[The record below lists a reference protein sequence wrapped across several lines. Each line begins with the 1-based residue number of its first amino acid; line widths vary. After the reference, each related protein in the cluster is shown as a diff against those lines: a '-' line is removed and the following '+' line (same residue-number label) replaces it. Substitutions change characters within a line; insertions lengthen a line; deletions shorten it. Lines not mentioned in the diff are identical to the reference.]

1 MIKKKRKI
9 KVPAA
14 QFGLEETNKL
24 INGLVT
30 LGAQGTAAA
39 TNGQHETVGSSM
51 ASSLSSGLSMA
62 GTGAALGSVIPGIG
76 TAAGAVLGATAG
88 VLTSG
93 LSGGQDAQMTSFT
106 DYDEGKLA
114 GFLRPGKRRRQKQLR
129 ENYKQQAYLN
139 RAAVT
144 GTEDLR
150 NDFYEE
156 YGDMGTNTFA
166 NGGITN
172 QLAYVDDG
180 ELIAS
185 PDGTVS
191 KVPEK
196 GNPTDSNLVSLPEGS
211 KILSNTLKVPGT
223 KKTFAQVG
231 EEMMATKKSK
241 FNDIYAQNAAK
252 LNDMNNKSIHD
263 QLFEIQEAVKAKK
276 GIKRKYKNAVIAAR
290 TGDEIPP
297 QYVFQLDKDYAV
309 NDTIEYGGRNY
320 RIVKPYAARGL
331 QYNYIVELF
340 TADPEYGE
348 GITIYRPKRPK
359 TDTTENNK
367 IYNGGILPEITVNS
381 PKNTA
386 NSTIYSAGT
395 LPEITVTANRPT
407 NSSTSSTVP
416 ATYAYSPY
424 ASYPDGVPAT
434 TQTASA
440 TPTKN
445 TTVTRPTTRRKN
457 ANGLT
462 PYSNYTQVGMDYYG
476 TDAAADY
483 MTRREWTLRNQND
496 SRVQQLLKDINAGKY
511 GNIGGNT
518 LTWNDYVR
526 LSMDGKRGPVHNA
539 IMALQIPEGNR
550 RILNLNPSDWIN
562 NNISDPNAIANLADI
577 PVSTTTNNAG
587 SNNGNGNNDNGND
600 ENGNKDKTPFDLTGM
615 LSTISGLA
623 PIVSNLLERPEYQDP
638 NYNPYANTIARTMRN
653 RRFNI
658 NPAVRD
664 MERNRATANYNA
676 SQFNTNTGAN
686 LAYSLQNASNIN
698 RAIADLRAQE
708 SNVNNA
714 YLGEYANMLNNLGQQ
729 WAAETT
735 RVDDANMANRAQA
748 RNINRAGLSGL
759 SQWMQNRE
767 LMRNQRNMDDAMLEL
782 YRPLLDNFTSN
793 VVDAFN
799 RYIRRR

>member
-114 GFLRPGKRRRQKQLR
+114 GFLRPGKRRKQKQLR

-252 LNDMNNKSIHD
+252 LNDMNNKNIHD
-263 QLFEIQEAVKAKK
+263 QLFEMQEAVKAKK
-276 GIKRKYKNAVIAAR
+276 GIKRKYKNAVIAAKS
-290 TGDEIPP
+290 GD
-297 QYVFQLDKDYAV
+297 VV
-309 NDTIEYGGRNY
+309 
-320 RIVKPYAARGL
+320 
-331 QYNYIVELF
+331 
-340 TADPEYGE
+340 
-348 GITIYRPKRPK
+348 
-359 TDTTENNK
+359 
-367 IYNGGILPEITVNS
+367 
-381 PKNTA
+381 
-386 NSTIYSAGT
+386 
-395 LPEITVTANRPT
+395 
-407 NSSTSSTVP
+407 
-416 ATYAYSPY
+416 
-424 ASYPDGVPAT
+424 
-434 TQTASA
+434 
-440 TPTKN
+440 
-445 TTVTRPTTRRKN
+445 RKN
-457 ANGLT
+457 SYGLT

-483 MTRREWTLRNQND
+483 MTRREWTLHNQND

-511 GNIGGNT
+511 GDIGGNT

-550 RILNLNPSDWIN
+550 RILDLNPSDWIDP
-562 NNISDPNAIANLADI
+562 NISDPSAIQNLASI
-577 PVSTTTNNAG
+577 PASNATETAAPASEEGKDSSEDGDKGKNN
-587 SNNGNGNNDNGND
+587 N
-600 ENGNKDKTPFDLTGM
+600 PFDLTGL
-615 LSTISGLA
+615 LSTVSGLA

-664 MERNRATANYNA
+664 IERNRATANYNA

-686 LAYSLQNASNIN
+686 LAYSLQNASNVN

-735 RVDDANMANRAQA
+735 RVDDANKANRAQA

-767 LMRNQRNMDDAMLEL
+767 LMRNQRSRDNMMMALYDPFLEAGFTTADL
-782 YRPLLDNFTSN
+782 TNFRN
-793 VVDAFN
+793 WL
-799 RYIRRR
+799 RRTNG

>member
-114 GFLRPGKRRRQKQLR
+114 GFLRPGKRLKQKRLR

-252 LNDMNNKSIHD
+252 LNDMNNKNIHD
-263 QLFEIQEAVKAKK
+263 QLFEMQEAVKAKK

-290 TGDEIPP
+290 TGDEI
-297 QYVFQLDKDYAV
+297 K
-309 NDTIEYGGRNY
+309 RN
-320 RIVKPYAARGL
+320 
-331 QYNYIVELF
+331 
-340 TADPEYGE
+340 
-348 GITIYRPKRPK
+348 
-359 TDTTENNK
+359 
-367 IYNGGILPEITVNS
+367 
-381 PKNTA
+381 
-386 NSTIYSAGT
+386 
-395 LPEITVTANRPT
+395 
-407 NSSTSSTVP
+407 
-416 ATYAYSPY
+416 
-424 ASYPDGVPAT
+424 SY
-434 TQTASA
+434 
-440 TPTKN
+440 
-445 TTVTRPTTRRKN
+445 
-457 ANGLT
+457 GLT

-539 IMALQIPEGNR
+539 IMALQIP
-550 RILNLNPSDWIN
+550 D
-562 NNISDPNAIANLADI
+562 NA
-577 PVSTTTNNAG
+577 TTTTVTAPAPLASTPLSITRPGGPAG
-587 SNNGNGNNDNGND
+587 SSLDNGTAPTPPKKARPVIHRPDGNDNEILPN
-600 ENGNKDKTPFDLTGM
+600 LTEV
-615 LSTISGLA
+615 LSTVSGLA

-664 MERNRATANYNA
+664 LERNRATANYNA

-686 LAYSLQNASNIN
+686 LAYSLQNASNVN

-714 YLGEYANMLNNLGQQ
+714 YLGEYANTLNNLGQQ

-767 LMRNQRNMDDAMLEL
+767 LMRNQRSRDNMMMALYDPFLEAGFTTADL
-782 YRPLLDNFTSN
+782 TNFRN
-793 VVDAFN
+793 WL
-799 RYIRRR
+799 RRTNG

>member
-114 GFLRPGKRRRQKQLR
+114 GFLRPGKRSKQKRLR

-211 KILSNTLKVPGT
+211 RILSNTLKVPGT

-252 LNDMNNKSIHD
+252 LNDMNNKNIHD
-263 QLFEIQEAVKAKK
+263 QLFEMQEAVKAKK

-290 TGDEIPP
+290 TGDE
-297 QYVFQLDKDYAV
+297 VK
-309 NDTIEYGGRNY
+309 RN
-320 RIVKPYAARGL
+320 
-331 QYNYIVELF
+331 
-340 TADPEYGE
+340 
-348 GITIYRPKRPK
+348 
-359 TDTTENNK
+359 
-367 IYNGGILPEITVNS
+367 
-381 PKNTA
+381 
-386 NSTIYSAGT
+386 
-395 LPEITVTANRPT
+395 
-407 NSSTSSTVP
+407 
-416 ATYAYSPY
+416 
-424 ASYPDGVPAT
+424 SY
-434 TQTASA
+434 
-440 TPTKN
+440 
-445 TTVTRPTTRRKN
+445 
-457 ANGLT
+457 GLT

-550 RILNLNPSDWIN
+550 RILDLNPSDWIDP
-562 NNISDPNAIANLADI
+562 NISDPSAIQNLASI
-577 PVSTTTNNAG
+577 SVPNATKTVAPVSKEG
-587 SNNGNGNNDNGND
+587 KDSSED
-600 ENGNKDKTPFDLTGM
+600 GNKGKNNNPFDLTGL
-615 LSTISGLA
+615 LSTVSGLA

-664 MERNRATANYNA
+664 LERNRATANYNA

-686 LAYSLQNASNIN
+686 LAYSLQNASNVN

-714 YLGEYANMLNNLGQQ
+714 YLGQYADMLNNLGQQ

-748 RNINRAGLSGL
+748 RNINRADLSGL

-767 LMRNQRNMDDAMLEL
+767 LMRNQRSRDNMMMALYDPFLEAGFTTADL
-782 YRPLLDNFTSN
+782 TNFRN
-793 VVDAFN
+793 WL
-799 RYIRRR
+799 RRTNG

>member
-114 GFLRPGKRRRQKQLR
+114 GFLRPGKRSKQKRLR

-252 LNDMNNKSIHD
+252 LNDMNNKNIHD
-263 QLFEIQEAVKAKK
+263 QLFEMQEAVKAKK
-276 GIKRKYKNAVIAAR
+276 GIKRKYKNAVIAAK
-290 TGDEIPP
+290 TGDE
-297 QYVFQLDKDYAV
+297 VK
-309 NDTIEYGGRNY
+309 RN
-320 RIVKPYAARGL
+320 
-331 QYNYIVELF
+331 
-340 TADPEYGE
+340 
-348 GITIYRPKRPK
+348 
-359 TDTTENNK
+359 
-367 IYNGGILPEITVNS
+367 
-381 PKNTA
+381 
-386 NSTIYSAGT
+386 
-395 LPEITVTANRPT
+395 
-407 NSSTSSTVP
+407 
-416 ATYAYSPY
+416 
-424 ASYPDGVPAT
+424 SY
-434 TQTASA
+434 
-440 TPTKN
+440 
-445 TTVTRPTTRRKN
+445 
-457 ANGLT
+457 GLT

-483 MTRREWTLRNQND
+483 MTRREWTLHNQND
-496 SRVQQLLKDINAGKY
+496 PRTQQLLKDINAGKY

-539 IMALQIPEGNR
+539 IMALQIP
-550 RILNLNPSDWIN
+550 D
-562 NNISDPNAIANLADI
+562 NA
-577 PVSTTTNNAG
+577 TTTAVTAPAPLASTPLSITRPGGPAG
-587 SNNGNGNNDNGND
+587 SSLDNGTAPTPPKKARPVIHRPDDNGND
-600 ENGNKDKTPFDLTGM
+600 ILPNLTEA

-664 MERNRATANYNA
+664 IERNRATANYNA

-686 LAYSLQNASNIN
+686 LAYSLQNASNVN
-698 RAIADLRAQE
+698 RAIADLRAQQ

-714 YLGEYANMLNNLGQQ
+714 YLGQYADMLNNLGQQ

-748 RNINRAGLSGL
+748 RNINRAGLSGS

-767 LMRNQRNMDDAMLEL
+767 LMRNQRNRDNMMMALYDPFLEAGFTTADL
-782 YRPLLDNFTSN
+782 TNFRN
-793 VVDAFN
+793 WL
-799 RYIRRR
+799 RRTNG

>member
-114 GFLRPGKRRRQKQLR
+114 GFLRPGKRRKQKQLR

-252 LNDMNNKSIHD
+252 LNDMNNKNIHD
-263 QLFEIQEAVKAKK
+263 QLFEMQEAVKAKK
-276 GIKRKYKNAVIAAR
+276 GIKRKYKNAVIAAK

-297 QYVFQLDKDYAV
+297 SLFEILNQQQQAI
-309 NDTIEYGGRNY
+309 NNM
-320 RIVKPYAARGL
+320 L
-331 QYNYIVELF
+331 Q
-340 TADPEYGE
+340 TPE
-348 GITIYRPKRPK
+348 
-359 TDTTENNK
+359 
-367 IYNGGILPEITVNS
+367 V
-381 PKNTA
+381 
-386 NSTIYSAGT
+386 YSAGT
-395 LPEITVTANRPT
+395 LPEITVTANKPT
-407 NSSTSSTVP
+407 NSSVSSTVP
-416 ATYAYSPY
+416 PTYAYSPH
-424 ASYPDGVPAT
+424 ASYPDGVPVI

-440 TPTKN
+440 TPTN
-445 TTVTRPTTRRKN
+445 SNTVTRRTTRRKN

-483 MTRREWTLRNQND
+483 MTRREWTLHNQND
-496 SRVQQLLKDINAGKY
+496 PLVQQLLRDINAGKY
-511 GNIGGNT
+511 GDIGGNT

-539 IMALQIPEGNR
+539 IMALNIPQSR
-550 RILNLNPSDWIN
+550 LNIAMPELTMAGLNIPTAPGAPSV
-562 NNISDPNAIANLADI
+562 SAIAGTDLSKAPAPKVTGTI
-577 PVSTTTNNAG
+577 KPRS
-587 SNNGNGNNDNGND
+587 NDNG
-600 ENGNKDKTPFDLTGM
+600 PSRFDVTG
-615 LSTISGLA
+615 LLSGLA
-623 PIVSNLLERPEYQDP
+623 GLSPIISNLLERPEYQDP

-664 MERNRATANYNA
+664 IERNRATANYNA

-686 LAYSLQNASNIN
+686 LAYSLQNASNVN

-767 LMRNQRNMDDAMLEL
+767 LMRNQRSRDNMMMALYDPFLEAGFTTADL
-782 YRPLLDNFTSN
+782 TNFRN
-793 VVDAFN
+793 WL
-799 RYIRRR
+799 RRTNG

>member
-114 GFLRPGKRRRQKQLR
+114 GFLRPGKRRKQKQLR

-252 LNDMNNKSIHD
+252 LNDMNNKNIHD
-263 QLFEIQEAVKAKK
+263 QLFEMQEAVKAKK
-276 GIKRKYKNAVIAAR
+276 GIKRKYKNAVIAAK
-290 TGDEIPP
+290 TGDDIPP
-297 QYVFQLDKDYAV
+297 
-309 NDTIEYGGRNY
+309 
-320 RIVKPYAARGL
+320 
-331 QYNYIVELF
+331 
-340 TADPEYGE
+340 
-348 GITIYRPKRPK
+348 
-359 TDTTENNK
+359 
-367 IYNGGILPEITVNS
+367 
-381 PKNTA
+381 
-386 NSTIYSAGT
+386 
-395 LPEITVTANRPT
+395 
-407 NSSTSSTVP
+407 
-416 ATYAYSPY
+416 TYAYSPY
-424 ASYPDGVPAT
+424 ASYPDGVPVI
-434 TQTASA
+434 TQTASV
-440 TPTKN
+440 TPTN
-445 TTVTRPTTRRKN
+445 SNTVTRPTTRRKN

-483 MTRREWTLRNQND
+483 MTRREWTLHNQND
-496 SRVQQLLKDINAGKY
+496 PLVQQLLRDINAGKY
-511 GNIGGNT
+511 GDIGGNT

-550 RILNLNPSDWIN
+550 RILDLNPSDWIDP
-562 NNISDPNAIANLADI
+562 NISDPSAIQNLASI
-577 PVSTTTNNAG
+577 PASNATETAAPASEEGKDSSEDGDKGKNN
-587 SNNGNGNNDNGND
+587 N
-600 ENGNKDKTPFDLTGM
+600 PFDLTGL
-615 LSTISGLA
+615 LSTVSGLA

-664 MERNRATANYNA
+664 IERNRATANHNA

-686 LAYSLQNASNIN
+686 LAYSLQNASNVN

-714 YLGEYANMLNNLGQQ
+714 YLGEYADMLNNLGQQ

-735 RVDDANMANRAQA
+735 RVDNANMANRAQA
-748 RNINRAGLSGL
+748 RNINRAGLNGL

-767 LMRNQRNMDDAMLEL
+767 LMRNQRSRDNMMMALYDPFLEAGFTTADL
-782 YRPLLDNFTSN
+782 TNFRN
-793 VVDAFN
+793 WL
-799 RYIRRR
+799 RRTNG

>member
-114 GFLRPGKRRRQKQLR
+114 GFLRPGKRRKQKQLR

-252 LNDMNNKSIHD
+252 LNDMNNKNIHD
-263 QLFEIQEAVKAKK
+263 QLFEMQEAVKAKK
-276 GIKRKYKNAVIAAR
+276 GIKRKYKNAVIAAK
-290 TGDEIPP
+290 TGDDIPP
-297 QYVFQLDKDYAV
+297 
-309 NDTIEYGGRNY
+309 
-320 RIVKPYAARGL
+320 
-331 QYNYIVELF
+331 
-340 TADPEYGE
+340 
-348 GITIYRPKRPK
+348 
-359 TDTTENNK
+359 
-367 IYNGGILPEITVNS
+367 
-381 PKNTA
+381 
-386 NSTIYSAGT
+386 
-395 LPEITVTANRPT
+395 
-407 NSSTSSTVP
+407 
-416 ATYAYSPY
+416 TYAYSPY
-424 ASYPDGVPAT
+424 ASYPDGVPVI
-434 TQTASA
+434 TQTASV
-440 TPTKN
+440 TPTN
-445 TTVTRPTTRRKN
+445 SNTVTRPTTRRKN

-483 MTRREWTLRNQND
+483 MTRREWTLHNQND

-539 IMALQIPEGNR
+539 IMALQIP
-550 RILNLNPSDWIN
+550 D
-562 NNISDPNAIANLADI
+562 NA
-577 PVSTTTNNAG
+577 TTTTVTAPAPLASNPLSITRPEGPAG
-587 SNNGNGNNDNGND
+587 SSLDNGTAPTPPKKARPVIHRPDDNDNDILPN
-600 ENGNKDKTPFDLTGM
+600 LTEA

-638 NYNPYANTIARTMRN
+638 NYNPYANTMARTMRN

-658 NPAVRD
+658 NPAVED
-664 MERNRATANYNA
+664 IERNRATANYNA

-686 LAYSLQNASNIN
+686 LAYSLQNASNVN

-714 YLGEYANMLNNLGQQ
+714 YLGEYADMLNNLGQQ

-735 RVDDANMANRAQA
+735 RVDNANMANRAQA
-748 RNINRAGLSGL
+748 RNINRAGLNGL

-767 LMRNQRNMDDAMLEL
+767 LMRNQRSRDNMMMALYDPFLEAGFTTADL
-782 YRPLLDNFTSN
+782 TNFRN
-793 VVDAFN
+793 WL
-799 RYIRRR
+799 RRTNG

>member
-114 GFLRPGKRRRQKQLR
+114 GFLRPGKRSKQKRLR

-252 LNDMNNKSIHD
+252 LNDMNNKNIHD
-263 QLFEIQEAVKAKK
+263 QLFEMQEAVKAKK
-276 GIKRKYKNAVIAAR
+276 GIKRKYKNAVIAAK
-290 TGDEIPP
+290 TGDE
-297 QYVFQLDKDYAV
+297 VK
-309 NDTIEYGGRNY
+309 RN
-320 RIVKPYAARGL
+320 
-331 QYNYIVELF
+331 
-340 TADPEYGE
+340 
-348 GITIYRPKRPK
+348 
-359 TDTTENNK
+359 
-367 IYNGGILPEITVNS
+367 
-381 PKNTA
+381 
-386 NSTIYSAGT
+386 
-395 LPEITVTANRPT
+395 
-407 NSSTSSTVP
+407 
-416 ATYAYSPY
+416 
-424 ASYPDGVPAT
+424 SY
-434 TQTASA
+434 
-440 TPTKN
+440 
-445 TTVTRPTTRRKN
+445 
-457 ANGLT
+457 GLT

-539 IMALQIPEGNR
+539 IMALQIP
-550 RILNLNPSDWIN
+550 D
-562 NNISDPNAIANLADI
+562 NA
-577 PVSTTTNNAG
+577 TTTAVTAPAPLASTPLSITRPGGPAG
-587 SNNGNGNNDNGND
+587 SSLDNGTAPTPPKKARPVIHRPEDNDNDILPN
-600 ENGNKDKTPFDLTGM
+600 LTEAI
-615 LSTISGLA
+615 STISGLA

-686 LAYSLQNASNIN
+686 LAYSLQNASNVN
-698 RAIADLRAQE
+698 RAIADVRAQE
-708 SNVNNA
+708 SNMNNA

-767 LMRNQRNMDDAMLEL
+767 LMRNQRSRDNMMMALYDPFLEAGFTTADL
-782 YRPLLDNFTSN
+782 TNFRN
-793 VVDAFN
+793 WL
-799 RYIRRR
+799 RRTNG

>member
-93 LSGGQDAQMTSFT
+93 LSGGQNAQMTSFT

-114 GFLRPGKRRRQKQLR
+114 GFLRPGKRSKQKRLR

-252 LNDMNNKSIHD
+252 LNDMNNKNIHD
-263 QLFEIQEAVKAKK
+263 QLFEMQEAVKAKK

-297 QYVFQLDKDYAV
+297 SPFEILNQQQQAI
-309 NDTIEYGGRNY
+309 NNM
-320 RIVKPYAARGL
+320 L
-331 QYNYIVELF
+331 Q
-340 TADPEYGE
+340 TPE
-348 GITIYRPKRPK
+348 
-359 TDTTENNK
+359 
-367 IYNGGILPEITVNS
+367 V
-381 PKNTA
+381 
-386 NSTIYSAGT
+386 YSAGT
-395 LPEITVTANRPT
+395 LPEITVTANKPT
-407 NSSTSSTVP
+407 NSSVSSTVP
-416 ATYAYSPY
+416 PTYAYSPY
-424 ASYPDGVPAT
+424 ASYPDGVPVI

-440 TPTKN
+440 TPTN
-445 TTVTRPTTRRKN
+445 SSTVTRPTTRRKN

-539 IMALQIPEGNR
+539 IMALQIP
-550 RILNLNPSDWIN
+550 D
-562 NNISDPNAIANLADI
+562 NA
-577 PVSTTTNNAG
+577 TTTAVTAPAPLASTPLSITRPGGPAG
-587 SNNGNGNNDNGND
+587 SSLDNGTAPTPPKKARPVIHRPDGNDNEILPN
-600 ENGNKDKTPFDLTGM
+600 LTEV
-615 LSTISGLA
+615 LSTVSGLA

-664 MERNRATANYNA
+664 LERNRATANYNA

-686 LAYSLQNASNIN
+686 LAYSLQNASNVN

-714 YLGEYANMLNNLGQQ
+714 YLGQYANMLNNLGQQ

-748 RNINRAGLSGL
+748 RNINRAGLSGS

-767 LMRNQRNMDDAMLEL
+767 LMRNQRSRDNMMMALYDPFLEAGFTTADL
-782 YRPLLDNFTSN
+782 TNFRN
-793 VVDAFN
+793 WL
-799 RYIRRR
+799 RRTNG

>member
-39 TNGQHETVGSSM
+39 TNGQHETVGGSM

-114 GFLRPGKRRRQKQLR
+114 GFLRPGKRSKQKRLR

-252 LNDMNNKSIHD
+252 LNDMNNKNIHD
-263 QLFEIQEAVKAKK
+263 QLFEMQEAVKAKK

-290 TGDEIPP
+290 TGDEIINDST
-297 QYVFQLDKDYAV
+297 QVRGISQLPFMGYLRPVDEFLNDSFRSGLEYATESI
-309 NDTIEYGGRNY
+309 NNSSLPI
-320 RIVKPYAARGL
+320 RIVEKSVPIYSG
-331 QYNYIVELF
+331 
-340 TADPEYGE
+340 GE
-348 GITIYRPKRPK
+348 
-359 TDTTENNK
+359 
-367 IYNGGILPEITVNS
+367 LPEV
-381 PKNTA
+381 
-386 NSTIYSAGT
+386 YSAGT
-395 LPEITVTANRPT
+395 LPEITVTANKPT
-407 NSSTSSTVP
+407 NSSVSSTVP
-416 ATYAYSPY
+416 PTYAYSPY
-424 ASYPDGVPAT
+424 ASYPDGVPVI

-440 TPTKN
+440 TPTN
-445 TTVTRPTTRRKN
+445 SNTVTRPTTRRKN

-550 RILNLNPSDWIN
+550 RILDLNPSDWIDP
-562 NNISDPNAIANLADI
+562 NISDPSAIQNLASISVPNATKTAAPASKEGKD
-577 PVSTTTNNAG
+577 SSEDGDKGKNN
-587 SNNGNGNNDNGND
+587 N
-600 ENGNKDKTPFDLTGM
+600 PFDLTGL
-615 LSTISGLA
+615 LSTVSGLA

-664 MERNRATANYNA
+664 IERNRATANYNA

-686 LAYSLQNASNIN
+686 LTYSLQNAANVN

-767 LMRNQRNMDDAMLEL
+767 LMRNQRNRDNMMMALYDPFLEAGFTTADL
-782 YRPLLDNFTSN
+782 TNFRN
-793 VVDAFN
+793 WL
-799 RYIRRR
+799 RRTNG

>member
-114 GFLRPGKRRRQKQLR
+114 GFLRPGKRRKQKQLR

-252 LNDMNNKSIHD
+252 LNDMNNKNIHD
-263 QLFEIQEAVKAKK
+263 QLFEMQEAVKAKK
-276 GIKRKYKNAVIAAR
+276 GIKRKYKNAVIAAKI
-290 TGDEIPP
+290 GDYIPP
-297 QYVFQLDKDYAV
+297 
-309 NDTIEYGGRNY
+309 
-320 RIVKPYAARGL
+320 
-331 QYNYIVELF
+331 
-340 TADPEYGE
+340 
-348 GITIYRPKRPK
+348 
-359 TDTTENNK
+359 
-367 IYNGGILPEITVNS
+367 
-381 PKNTA
+381 
-386 NSTIYSAGT
+386 
-395 LPEITVTANRPT
+395 
-407 NSSTSSTVP
+407 
-416 ATYAYSPY
+416 TYAYNSY
-424 ASYPDGVPAT
+424 ASYPDGVPVI
-434 TQTASA
+434 TQTASV
-440 TPTKN
+440 TPTN
-445 TTVTRPTTRRKN
+445 SNTVTRPTTRRKN

-476 TDAAADY
+476 TDVAADY
-483 MTRREWTLRNQND
+483 MTRREWTLHNQND
-496 SRVQQLLKDINAGKY
+496 PLVQQLLRDINAGKY
-511 GNIGGNT
+511 GDIGGNT

-539 IMALQIPEGNR
+539 IMALNIPQSRLNR
-550 RILNLNPSDWIN
+550 AMPELTMAGLNIPTAPGAPSV
-562 NNISDPNAIANLADI
+562 SAIADTDLSKAPAPKVTGTI
-577 PVSTTTNNAG
+577 KPRS
-587 SNNGNGNNDNGND
+587 NDNG
-600 ENGNKDKTPFDLTGM
+600 PSRFDVTGL
-615 LSTISGLA
+615 LSSLAGLS
-623 PIVSNLLERPEYQDP
+623 PIISNLLERPEYQDP

-658 NPAVRD
+658 NPAVRGI
-664 MERNRATANYNA
+664 ERNRATANYNA

-686 LAYSLQNASNIN
+686 LAYSLQNASNVN

-748 RNINRAGLSGL
+748 RNINRAGLSGS

-767 LMRNQRNMDDAMLEL
+767 LMRNQRSRDNMMMALYDPFLEAGFTTADL
-782 YRPLLDNFTSN
+782 TNFRN
-793 VVDAFN
+793 WL
-799 RYIRRR
+799 RRTNG

>member
-114 GFLRPGKRRRQKQLR
+114 GFLRPGKRRKQKRLR

-252 LNDMNNKSIHD
+252 LNDMNNKNIHD
-263 QLFEIQEAVKAKK
+263 QLFEMQEAVKAKK

-290 TGDEIPP
+290 TGDE
-297 QYVFQLDKDYAV
+297 VK
-309 NDTIEYGGRNY
+309 RN
-320 RIVKPYAARGL
+320 
-331 QYNYIVELF
+331 
-340 TADPEYGE
+340 
-348 GITIYRPKRPK
+348 
-359 TDTTENNK
+359 
-367 IYNGGILPEITVNS
+367 
-381 PKNTA
+381 
-386 NSTIYSAGT
+386 
-395 LPEITVTANRPT
+395 
-407 NSSTSSTVP
+407 
-416 ATYAYSPY
+416 
-424 ASYPDGVPAT
+424 SY
-434 TQTASA
+434 
-440 TPTKN
+440 
-445 TTVTRPTTRRKN
+445 
-457 ANGLT
+457 GLT

-539 IMALQIPEGNR
+539 IMALQIP
-550 RILNLNPSDWIN
+550 D
-562 NNISDPNAIANLADI
+562 NA
-577 PVSTTTNNAG
+577 TTTAVTAPAPLASTPLSITRSGGPAG
-587 SNNGNGNNDNGND
+587 SSLDNGTAPTPPKKARPVIHRPDDNDNDILPN
-600 ENGNKDKTPFDLTGM
+600 LTEA

-664 MERNRATANYNA
+664 IERNRATANYNV

-686 LAYSLQNASNIN
+686 LTYSLQNASNIN

-708 SNVNNA
+708 SNINNA

-767 LMRNQRNMDDAMLEL
+767 LMRNQRNMDNAMLEL

>member
-1 MIKKKRKI
+1 MIKKKKKI

-14 QFGLEETNKL
+14 EFGLEETNKL
-24 INGLVT
+24 IEALST
-30 LGAQGTAAA
+30 LGSQGIAAA
-39 TNGQHETVGSSM
+39 TNGQHETTGQSIGS
-51 ASSLSSGLSMA
+51 ALSSGLSMMGA
-62 GTGAALGSVIPGIG
+62 GASLGSIIPGIG
-76 TAAGAVLGATAG
+76 TGIGAAIGATAG
-88 VLTSG
+88 ILTSG
-93 LSGGQDAQMTSFT
+93 LSGGKDPEVTSFT
-106 DYDEGKLA
+106 DYDEGELA
-114 GFLRPGKRRRQKQLR
+114 GFLRPGKRRQQKR
-129 ENYKQQAYLN
+129 ERERLKQNAYGNRSAVAGTAYLQN
-139 RAAVT
+139 KFA
-144 GTEDLR
+144 ED
-150 NDFYEE
+150 
-156 YGDMGTNTFA
+156 YGQMDTNTFA

-180 ELIAS
+180 ELIS
-185 PDGTVS
+185 TPDGTIS
-191 KVPEK
+191 KVPEL
-196 GNPTDSNLVSLPEGS
+196 GRPTDSNLVSLPEGS
-211 KILSNTLKVPGT
+211 KILSDTLKVPGT

-290 TGDEIPP
+290 TGDEIINDST
-297 QYVFQLDKDYAV
+297 QIRGISQLPFMSYLRPVDEFLNSSFRSGLESAAEAV
-309 NDTIEYGGRNY
+309 NNSSLPI
-320 RIVKPYAARGL
+320 RIVEKSAPVYSG
-331 QYNYIVELF
+331 
-340 TADPEYGE
+340 GE
-348 GITIYRPKRPK
+348 
-359 TDTTENNK
+359 
-367 IYNGGILPEITVNS
+367 LPEV
-381 PKNTA
+381 
-386 NSTIYSAGT
+386 
-395 LPEITVTANRPT
+395 TVTSNIP
-407 NSSTSSTVP
+407 
-416 ATYAYSPY
+416 
-424 ASYPDGVPAT
+424 T
-434 TQTASA
+434 TQTTS
-440 TPTKN
+440 TTKN
-445 TTVTRPTTRRKN
+445 VTVPKPVTRRKN

-462 PYSNYTQVGMDYYG
+462 PYSNYTQVGMNYYG

-496 SRVQQLLKDINAGKY
+496 PRVQQLLKDINAGKY

-539 IMALQIPEGNR
+539 IMALQIPDN
-550 RILNLNPSDWIN
+550 
-562 NNISDPNAIANLADI
+562 
-577 PVSTTTNNAG
+577 TTTTVAAAPAPLASTPLSITRPGGPAG
-587 SNNGNGNNDNGND
+587 SSLDNGTAPTPPKKARPVIHKPDDNDNGILPN
-600 ENGNKDKTPFDLTGM
+600 LTEA

-686 LAYSLQNASNIN
+686 LAYSLQNASNVN

-708 SNVNNA
+708 SNINNA

-767 LMRNQRNMDDAMLEL
+767 LMRNQRNRDNMMMALYDPFLEAGFTTADL
-782 YRPLLDNFTSN
+782 TNFRN
-793 VVDAFN
+793 WL
-799 RYIRRR
+799 RRTNG